1 MRLSKEDI
9 KTLVNGFFQ
18 SGIEKDKTLL
28 ENEDV
33 NTLHPVE
40 LFLNDLIA
48 LNFSLKNESAS
59 TSITDEKNHCF
70 SPYKT
75 GLELTKNKHA
85 DHLSE
90 YLHLCRSYKM
100 HLHPVVA
107 FYHFMQSNKAH
118 HKAIILQ
125 HSNKSTIDKLVEKG
139 LLNPLLFDSE
149 NNAELSNQELLL
161 QMFLKFRN
169 EEYRK
174 GIYNK
179 IEQLQDLNSKRAFL
193 NNLTHRQK
201 LILPPAQEESIQ
213 TASKKWNTQWLKLQL
228 VIEDS
233 PAARKAHEQISNWL
247 KSPDSDK
254 WTVWSKEGMK
264 SCGIDYEEEWLFFLI
279 SNTRLPDAYKTIEE
293 EGLKGIPEYL
303 LPALLQNALFFK
315 EIELFKMI
323 AEKHSSED
331 LIALLEKIDEH
342 VEKLGLDWE
351 FIKKVIS
358 SLNFSSESEKW
369 KTYAILLKHYKAF
382 LPDSF
387 TLELIPVIKDNES
400 RIYMTEV
407 GVKVMSFLTEKLSL
421 QANPIHLPKLENH
434 LQQLIYHPLEK
445 QIEKMIGFWRFRL
458 EMRKNFER
466 EKKAKSINE
475 KR

>member
-107 FYHFMQSNKAH
+107 FYHFIQSNKAH

-139 LLNPLLFDSE
+139 SLNPILFDSE

-169 EEYRK
+169 EQYRK

-179 IEQLQDLNSKRAFL
+179 IEHLQDLNSKRAFL

-201 LILPPAQEESIQ
+201 LILPPAQEELIQ

-228 VIEDS
+228 AIEDS
-233 PAARKAHEQISNWL
+233 PAARQAQKQISNWL
-247 KSPDSDK
+247 KSPDSDNK
-254 WTVWSKEGMK
+254 TVWSKKGMK
-264 SCGIDYEEEWLFFLI
+264 SCGIDLEEEWLFFII
-279 SNTRLPDAYKTIEE
+279 SNTQLPGIYKIIEE
-293 EGLKGIPEYL
+293 VGIKNIQEYL
-303 LPALLQNALFFK
+303 FQALLQNALIFK
-315 EIELFKMI
+315 YIELFIKVT
-323 AEKHSSED
+323 EKHSSESI
-331 LIALLEKIDEH
+331 IALLEKIDEH
-342 VEKLGLDWE
+342 TEKLELDWE

-358 SLNFSSESEKW
+358 FLNFSSESEKW
-369 KTYAILLKHYKAF
+369 KTYATLLKHYQAF

-387 TLELIPVIKDNES
+387 TLELIPVMKDNES
-400 RIYMTEV
+400 RIYLTEE
-407 GVKVMSFLTEKLSL
+407 GVKVVSNLTEKLSL

-466 EKKAKSINE
+466 EKKQS
-475 KR
+475 